1 MTGQAGTHMRAAETT
16 LAVPAEDVVFSR
28 QELRGSRILVVMP
41 SIPVLGMER
50 ANLQIMK
57 MMRERGADVLFVV
70 NAFPGEKVTREVERI
85 GFAWAAA
92 PVAERPRIPRT
103 LREGFAVM
111 AAWANGARAISR
123 ICREYR
129 PTHIHLTSVAYVLY
143 AAPTLFRAQC
153 RVVLRQPNAPDRHLS
168 GRRQA
173 VSDAV
178 WRRLVEPLCDTIVC
192 NSRFSYEGLRA
203 TGLQDAKLR
212 VIHNCLAERRSEVGS
227 DASPLDPAH
236 FNIVFAGQ
244 LTPPKG
250 IETLLRAACD
260 LVVEHEEMRF
270 HLAGWRSPY
279 AEGLERDVE
288 AMGLGSSI
296 RFVGEIDDVL
306 GLLEM
311 ADLHVCPSI
320 CDDSFP
326 NTVLEAKSEGVP
338 SVVFSS
344 GGIPELVR
352 HGVDGYVCTD
362 KTADALRE
370 GILYFFRNREALRSA
385 GDAARQSLIRFS
397 PERIASEWA
406 AVFHASGAPGE

>member
-1 MTGQAGTHMRAAETT
+1 MTGQTGTHMRAAETT
-16 LAVPAEDVVFSR
+16 LAVPAEDVFSP

-70 NAFPGEKVTREVERI
+70 NAFPGEKVAREVERI

-92 PVAERPRIPRT
+92 PVTERPRIPRT
-103 LREGFAVM
+103 PREGLALM
-111 AAWANGARAISR
+111 AAWAKGARAISR
-123 ICREYR
+123 IYREYR
-129 PTHIHLTSVAYVLY
+129 PTHIHLTSLAYLLY
-143 AAPTLFRAQC
+143 AAPTLFRA
-153 RVVLRQPNAPDRHLS
+153 RSHVVFRLPNPPDRHLS
-168 GRRQA
+168 RRRQA

-178 WRRLVEPLCDTIVC
+178 WRRIVDPLCNTIVC
-192 NSRFSYEGLRA
+192 NSLFSYGQLCA
-203 TGLQDAKLR
+203 TGLQSGKLKI
-212 VIHNCLAERRSEVGS
+212 IHNCVADRPSGINR
-227 DASPLDPAH
+227 DAPTLDPAH
-236 FNIVFAGQ
+236 FNIVFVGQ
-244 LTPPKG
+244 LTPAKG
-250 IETLLRAACD
+250 IEPLLCAARD

-279 AEGLERDVE
+279 AEGLARDVA

-306 GLLEM
+306 GLLAK

-320 CDDSFP
+320 FEDPFP
-326 NTVLEAKSEGVP
+326 NVVLEAKSQGLP

-352 HGVDGYVCTD
+352 HGVDGYVCAE

-385 GDAARQSLIRFS
+385 GDAARQSLNRFS
-397 PERIASEWA
+397 PERVSSQWA
-406 AVFHASGAPGE
+406 AVFHASGAPVE